1 MTDTQTSAASSAAGR
16 LGARERAVL
25 ERLLPGLDEKLAAHS
40 LADLEKRGGPAIPAF
55 REAGGAGLLVPAEH
69 DGLGAEPLD
78 AVRVQRALAMRSPS
92 LAVAAMMHQLSLA
105 TFTEY
110 LTQHCAPDAFE
121 WILLKSIAGE
131 KQLVA
136 SASAEAK
143 RGASMLAP
151 TMRARRD
158 GTNFIIS
165 GSKKPCSLSAS
176 MDWFTASVLVEGD
189 EKYDGHLAMAL
200 VPAATE
206 GLVRRPFWESEVL
219 AGAESD
225 EVVLED
231 LVLDESLMVFTD
243 QRPGTQMDTLQVR
256 GWTWFELLAAA
267 SYVGVASTLVEKAMA
282 SPRVSRAEVGALL
295 VKLESSMGAVE
306 NVARDMTASIED
318 PGDQLARSLLAR
330 FQVQESVMEVSTAA
344 SELAGGISFI
354 RDTEVGYLLQATR
367 ALAFHPPARAKAL
380 PALAGYFLGED
391 LDTTVY

>member
-1 MTDTQTSAASSAAGR
+1 MTDTTTSPAGR

-25 ERLLPGLDEKLAAHS
+25 ERLLPGLDEKLAAHP
-40 LADLEKRGGPAIPAF
+40 LAELEKRGGPAIPAF
-55 REAGGAGLLVPAEH
+55 REAGGAGLLVPTEH
-69 DGLGAEPLD
+69 NGLGADPLEGI
-78 AVRVQRALAMRSPS
+78 RVQRALAMRSPS
-92 LAVAAMMHQLSLA
+92 LAVAAMMHHLSLA
-105 TFTEY
+105 SFTEY
-110 LTQHCAPDAFE
+110 LTAHCAPDAFE
-121 WILLKSIAGE
+121 WILLKTIAGE
-131 KQLVA
+131 NQLVA
-136 SASAEAK
+136 SASAEAR
-143 RGASMLAP
+143 RGGSMLEP

-158 GTNFIIS
+158 GSNFMIS
-165 GSKKPCSLSAS
+165 GSKKPCSLSQS

-189 EKYDGHLAMAL
+189 EKYDGHLAMAV

-243 QRPGTQMDTLQVR
+243 QKPGSRMDILQIR

-267 SYVGVASTLVEKAMA
+267 SYVGVAGLLVEKVMA
-282 SPRVSRAEVGALL
+282 SPRVSRAELGALL
-295 VKLESSMGAVE
+295 VKLESAMGAVE
-306 NVARDMTASIED
+306 NVARDMAGSMDD
-318 PGDQLARSLLAR
+318 PGGQMAHSLLAR
-330 FQVQESVMEVSTAA
+330 FHVQETVMEVSTTAA
-344 SELAGGISFI
+344 ELAGGISFI